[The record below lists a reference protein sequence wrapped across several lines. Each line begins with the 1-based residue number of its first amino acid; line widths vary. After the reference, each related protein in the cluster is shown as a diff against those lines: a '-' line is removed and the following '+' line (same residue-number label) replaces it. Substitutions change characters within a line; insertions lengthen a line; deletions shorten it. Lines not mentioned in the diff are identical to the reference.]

1 MYLYIR
7 VHVPTRTCTS
17 AQHTTR
23 LQRGTGEE
31 LRRVLSHASLYM
43 YIYDIYTIYAYI
55 PTSICSMY
63 IYIYTIYIYIYTQPR
78 ERRRHESSCI
88 TQCTLPTQR
97 KRLGSCIYVYNIY
110 CNICMYAY
118 RYVVRI
124 CEQCENAFKTI
135 SYSTK
140 TPWSNYICMYFIY
153 AYTYVIYICEQCAN
167 IFTTIRYRYSTQRLA
182 SSTYI

>member
-1 MYLYIR
+1 MYLHGHAL
-7 VHVPTRTCTS
+7 VHNTPRDCSEARERSFVVSSRMPRC
-17 AQHTTR
+17 
-23 LQRGTGEE
+23 
-31 LRRVLSHASLYM
+31 
-43 YIYDIYTIYAYI
+43 ICIYTTYIQYMHIYQRVYVVCMYTYI
-55 PTSICSMY
+55 QY
-63 IYIYTIYIYIYTQPR
+63 IYIHTQPR

-153 AYTYVIYICEQCAN
+153 AYTYIIYICEQCAN